1 SDVCSSD
8 LPTML
13 LSQGVITSER
23 ASDTETAATCESGTS
38 LPYALTRMLSTRPV
52 EARPVRTLTR
62 LWRRASMLLAM
73 RACASCLISLII
85 AVFPGVAESADY
97 TGNAA
102 PGPGSGT
109 APDGRHEKG
118 RASAAPGGLAGWR
131 AGLSGGRGP
140 GSRSAG
146 RAGSP

>member
-1 SDVCSSD
+1 SVRAGRLRRMVVPAVFGVRPRSEPRMAFSIG
-8 LPTML
+8 PTML

-118 RASAAPGGLAGWR
+118 RA
-131 AGLSGGRGP
+131 
-140 GSRSAG
+140 
-146 RAGSP
+146 